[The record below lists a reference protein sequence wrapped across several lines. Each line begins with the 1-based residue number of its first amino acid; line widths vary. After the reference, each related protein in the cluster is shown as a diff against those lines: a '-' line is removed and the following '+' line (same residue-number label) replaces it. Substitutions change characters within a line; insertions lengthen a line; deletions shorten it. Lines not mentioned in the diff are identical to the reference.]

1 MRTSS
6 ARTLG
11 TLLAVLDLGVEVEEG
26 VEAHFELPFDL
37 LAAAFED
44 VHGDARLV
52 SVLQGDWG
60 VTNLC
65 YLVGGQ
71 QSPSVDQ
78 RQVCHAFDSIR
89 TYRGPCPLPTEIL

>member
-1 MRTSS
+1 MRVGS

-11 TLLAVLDLGVEVEEG
+11 TLPAVLDLGVEVEEG

-44 VHGDARLV
+44 VHGDTRLV
-52 SVLQGDWG
+52 AVLQGDWS
-60 VTNLC
+60 VAHRC

-71 QSPSVDQ
+71 QSHSVNQ
-78 RQVCHAFDSIR
+78 CQVCHAFDSIR
-89 TYRGPCPLPTEIL
+89 TYVGALPPPY